1 MARVERE
8 SISPTWINDEQINLL
23 TSTARRFRKEAYCPH
38 CNLTSPPGDHQRTTS
53 QAFKLTHGHMIRN
66 PYQAT
71 QLERAICAKH
81 NVLTWYNQTPSHRKQ
96 IPPTGQCGA
105 ETVMNHFTEKTVMC
119 SELKLDTSGLL
130 QILVSRT
137 LYPFDITL
145 SHRHCCGS
153 HLSPQSSFSSVWP
166 FQRNN
171 YGSAIIAG

>member
-1 MARVERE
+1 MMNRLIR
-8 SISPTWINDEQINLL
+8 SPQQPGGLG
-23 TSTARRFRKEAYCPH
+23 REAYCPH

-53 QAFKLTHGHMIRN
+53 QAFKLTHGHMIHN

-81 NVLTWYNQTPSHRKQ
+81 NVLTWYNQTPSHRKL

-105 ETVMNHFTEKTVMC
+105 ETVMNHFTGKTVMC
-119 SELKLDTSGLL
+119 SELTKLDTSGIS
-130 QILVSRT
+130 QILIYWYNNFPQSLLRE
-137 LYPFDITL
+137 PFVT
-145 SHRHCCGS
+145 
-153 HLSPQSSFSSVWP
+153 QSSFSSVWP

>member
-53 QAFKLTHGHMIRN
+53 QAFKLTHGHMIHN

-81 NVLTWYNQTPSHRKQ
+81 NMLTWYNQTPSHRKQ

-105 ETVMNHFTEKTVMC
+105 ETVMNHFNREDGDVLWVNKAWHEWTLANTC
-119 SELKLDTSGLL
+119 ISDSLSFWYNIFPQALL
-130 QILVSRT
+130 RE
-137 LYPFDITL
+137 PFVTTI
-145 SHRHCCGS
+145 
-153 HLSPQSSFSSVWP
+153 
-166 FQRNN
+166 
-171 YGSAIIAG
+171 